1 MHAASNQIQFE
12 DHRLIVPAN
21 PTIPFIAGDGIG
33 PEIMGTTRDIL
44 DAAIHCVYHGQR
56 QVHWVE
62 LFAGEA
68 AFSRTGS
75 WLPDETL
82 AGLKQHLVAIKGPLA
97 TPVGGGINSIN
108 VTLRRELDLY
118 ACQRPVRF
126 FSGVK
131 SPLNQPEKI
140 DVVLFRENTEDVYA
154 GIEFGENSPEN
165 AAFLAFFKD
174 QFPQQYGRLRF
185 PNSSAL
191 GVKPIS
197 REGSKRL
204 VRAAVKWAL
213 ANHRRRVTLVHKGN
227 IMKATEGGFVRWGYE
242 VAETEFAGSVYSM
255 NTFRNTRT
263 EKGETAARQE
273 LETAKAKSL
282 VIVDDIIADA
292 MFQAAI
298 LRPQEFDVIA
308 TTNLNG
314 DYLSDAL
321 AACVGGLG
329 ISPGANLNYETGAA
343 IFEATHGTAP
353 EIAGKNVAN
362 PVSLILSGALLLNY
376 LGWVKAADIVVEA
389 VEEALAQ
396 GFMTADLAQPG
407 VAALTTSGF
416 TEHMLNAIK
425 GKA

>member
-1 MHAASNQIQFE
+1 MQTAADNIQLR
-12 DHRLIVPAN
+12 DHRLIVPSI

-33 PEIMGTTRDIL
+33 PEIMSATHAVL
-44 DAAIHCVYHGQR
+44 DASVRRAYGDQR
-56 QVHWVE
+56 QIRWLE
-62 LFAGEA
+62 LLAGEA

-154 GIEFGENSPEN
+154 GIELSENSPEN
-165 AAFLAFFKD
+165 AAFLSIFKD
-174 QFPQQYGRLRF
+174 QFPQQYDRLRF

-242 VAETEFAGSVYSM
+242 VANTEFAGSVYSM
-255 NTFRNTRT
+255 NTFRNTRA

-343 IFEATHGTAP
+343 VFEATHGTAP

-376 LGWVKAADIVVEA
+376 LGWVKAADIVVKA

>member
-165 AAFLAFFKD
+165 AAFLAVFKD
-174 QFPQQYGRLRF
+174 QFPQQYDRLRF

>member
-165 AAFLAFFKD
+165 AAFLAVFKD
-174 QFPQQYGRLRF
+174 QFPQQYDRLRF

-204 VRAAVKWAL
+204 VRAAISWAL
-213 ANHRRRVTLVHKGN
+213 ANHRHRVTLVHKGN

-242 VAETEFAGSVYSM
+242 VAETEFTGSVYTM
-255 NTFRNTRT
+255 NAYKKTRA
-263 EKGETAARQE
+263 EKSETAAQKERE
-273 LETAKAKSL
+273 DADTKGFL
-282 VIVDDIIADA
+282 IVDDMIADA

-376 LGWVKAADIVVEA
+376 LGWVKAADIVVKA

-416 TEHMLNAIK
+416 TEHMLIAIK

>member
-174 QFPQQYGRLRF
+174 QFPQQYGRLRC

-255 NTFRNTRT
+255 NTFRNTRA

-376 LGWVKAADIVVEA
+376 LGWVKAADIVVKA

>member
-191 GVKPIS
+191 GVKPFS
-197 REGSKRL
+197 REGAKRL

-242 VAETEFAGSVYSM
+242 VANTEFAGSVYSM
-255 NTFRNTRT
+255 NTFRNTRA

-343 IFEATHGTAP
+343 VFEATHGTAP

-376 LGWVKAADIVVEA
+376 LGWVKAADIVVKA

-416 TEHMLNAIK
+416 TEHMLIAIK

>member
-1 MHAASNQIQFE
+1 
-12 DHRLIVPAN
+12 
-21 PTIPFIAGDGIG
+21 
-33 PEIMGTTRDIL
+33 
-44 DAAIHCVYHGQR
+44 
-56 QVHWVE
+56 
-62 LFAGEA
+62 
-68 AFSRTGS
+68 
-75 WLPDETL
+75 
-82 AGLKQHLVAIKGPLA
+82 
-97 TPVGGGINSIN
+97 
-108 VTLRRELDLY
+108 
-118 ACQRPVRF
+118 
-126 FSGVK
+126 
-131 SPLNQPEKI
+131 
-140 DVVLFRENTEDVYA
+140 
-154 GIEFGENSPEN
+154 
-165 AAFLAFFKD
+165 
-174 QFPQQYGRLRF
+174 
-185 PNSSAL
+185 
-191 GVKPIS
+191 
-197 REGSKRL
+197 
-204 VRAAVKWAL
+204 
-213 ANHRRRVTLVHKGN
+213 
-227 IMKATEGGFVRWGYE
+227 VRWGYE
-242 VAETEFAGSVYSM
+242 VANTEFAGSVYSM
-255 NTFRNTRT
+255 NTFRNTRA

-343 IFEATHGTAP
+343 VFEATHGTAP

-376 LGWVKAADIVVEA
+376 LGWVKAADIVVKA

-416 TEHMLNAIK
+416 TEHMLIAIK

>member
-1 MHAASNQIQFE
+1 
-12 DHRLIVPAN
+12 
-21 PTIPFIAGDGIG
+21 
-33 PEIMGTTRDIL
+33 
-44 DAAIHCVYHGQR
+44 
-56 QVHWVE
+56 
-62 LFAGEA
+62 
-68 AFSRTGS
+68 
-75 WLPDETL
+75 
-82 AGLKQHLVAIKGPLA
+82 
-97 TPVGGGINSIN
+97 
-108 VTLRRELDLY
+108 
-118 ACQRPVRF
+118 
-126 FSGVK
+126 
-131 SPLNQPEKI
+131 
-140 DVVLFRENTEDVYA
+140 
-154 GIEFGENSPEN
+154 
-165 AAFLAFFKD
+165 
-174 QFPQQYGRLRF
+174 
-185 PNSSAL
+185 
-191 GVKPIS
+191 
-197 REGSKRL
+197 

-255 NTFRNTRT
+255 NTFRNTRA

>member
-1 MHAASNQIQFE
+1 
-12 DHRLIVPAN
+12 
-21 PTIPFIAGDGIG
+21 
-33 PEIMGTTRDIL
+33 
-44 DAAIHCVYHGQR
+44 
-56 QVHWVE
+56 
-62 LFAGEA
+62 
-68 AFSRTGS
+68 
-75 WLPDETL
+75 
-82 AGLKQHLVAIKGPLA
+82 
-97 TPVGGGINSIN
+97 
-108 VTLRRELDLY
+108 
-118 ACQRPVRF
+118 
-126 FSGVK
+126 
-131 SPLNQPEKI
+131 LNQPEKI

-165 AAFLAFFKD
+165 AAFLAVFKD
-174 QFPQQYGRLRF
+174 QFPQQYDRLRF

-204 VRAAVKWAL
+204 VRAAISWAL
-213 ANHRRRVTLVHKGN
+213 ANHRHRVTLVHKGN

-242 VAETEFAGSVYSM
+242 VAETEFTGSVYTM
-255 NTFRNTRT
+255 NAYKKTRA
-263 EKGETAARQE
+263 EKSETAAQKERE
-273 LETAKAKSL
+273 DADTKGFL
-282 VIVDDIIADA
+282 IVDDMIADA